1 MKYFQFL
8 GLVLLALSFTPRTTQ
23 AWLMS
28 QTRREMMGVAWTDLS
43 SMTLVDPGVKSLSSM
58 TLVDPGVKSD
68 KQKQQEEKKR
78 KQKEKEEQRERD
90 RIARETKARLAAGR
104 IGTI

>member
-28 QTRREMMGVAWTDLS
+28 QTRREMMGVAWTA
-43 SMTLVDPGVKSLSSM
+43 LSSM

>member
-28 QTRREMMGVAWTDLS
+28 QTRREMMGVAWTD
-43 SMTLVDPGVKSLSSM
+43 LSSM